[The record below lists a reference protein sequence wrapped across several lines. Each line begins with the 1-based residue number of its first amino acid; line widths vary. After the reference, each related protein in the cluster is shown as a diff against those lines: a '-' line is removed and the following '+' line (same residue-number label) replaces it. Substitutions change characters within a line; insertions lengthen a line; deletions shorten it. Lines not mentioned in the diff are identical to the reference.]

1 MLYSQKISHH
11 TRFKK
16 ESLSYL
22 NIMVVGPAGSG
33 KTSFVRTFSETLKP
47 NVIQGTL
54 KESQQKAMKG
64 CAQPTE
70 ELYTVSM
77 HIEEESRR
85 TSLSLVDTPGLTF
98 HHLTEQLKKLTNYID
113 AQFARTLAEESKVKR
128 DAKALDTHIHACIYF
143 LNDPHALS
151 LNEMDSF
158 VLKSLSARVNVIPVI
173 SKADTL
179 SSVQLETLKAAVK
192 KEIFDVSRIPIYG
205 NLPFEEE
212 EDEAMACDDDG
223 LSRTIQKLEEF
234 AGDDEDARVMLDYLN
249 MLPFS
254 LISYEEEPQTGRPVQ
269 LKDSGE
275 TTPFLGRKFP
285 WAAVDCCNPVHCDLI
300 TLKDMLMT
308 SHREMLRLDT
318 FECFYEK
325 YRTQQLTSHQK
336 KGPKPLSIDTLTLDS
351 LVLDPLETDQ
361 EVVSPLLCVSK

>member
-1 MLYSQKISHH
+1 
-11 TRFKK
+11 
-16 ESLSYL
+16 
-22 NIMVVGPAGSG
+22 
-33 KTSFVRTFSETLKP
+33 
-47 NVIQGTL
+47 
-54 KESQQKAMKG
+54 
-64 CAQPTE
+64 
-70 ELYTVSM
+70 
-77 HIEEESRR
+77 
-85 TSLSLVDTPGLTF
+85 
-98 HHLTEQLKKLTNYID
+98 
-113 AQFARTLAEESKVKR
+113 
-128 DAKALDTHIHACIYF
+128 
-143 LNDPHALS
+143 
-151 LNEMDSF
+151 MDSF